1 MKRLF
6 SLLLCLLPL
15 LVAAQSGSPS
25 VPATL
30 PFANLTLRLTN
41 GGQRAVQQKVDALRS
56 HPASFQARVLLA
68 DAYFPLIDRV
78 FQEEAV
84 PLDFRY
90 LALQESGLQGDA
102 QSIHDA
108 VGYWQFKREAA
119 SDFNLL
125 MNDQV
130 DERKHIVTASHA
142 AAKYFKRSHNAFHNW
157 LDVLL
162 SYNLGIGGTKPYTLP
177 TDAAATEM
185 EVTERSHP
193 YIITFLAHKIAFE
206 QAVGLNGNPAL
217 ALQEFPAIPGQPLAA
232 MAANFQTTPEELTKH
247 NRWLLAEV
255 VPSDKVYTVLVP
267 ITDPSQR
274 AALVAQQPVTTTA
287 PVSAQPVPD
296 PRHPGFVLINGLRAL
311 VALPGETKETLAQRA
326 ALKLRR
332 FMRYND
338 LYAFDNVVAGQP
350 YFVQKKR
357 DKAAV
362 EYHVAQLNETITTI
376 SQQYGVRTRS
386 ILSKNRMAR
395 NEELRPGRVLW
406 LQHTRPRDVPV
417 EYKTV
422 QNAAALAAFER
433 PTRSTMAAP
442 APAPVPSTRTF
453 PPSAQPAP
461 PVSAPATAPLAT
473 TTPAD
478 TAAMLN
484 EAVTTTGTADTV
496 AMPVATPVA
505 TPVVTPPSTPRSV
518 YRPAPAN
525 TATSAP
531 VAVGSVPTPAAPATE
546 AAPATPAA
554 TPYPM
559 MPAPATPAAV
569 PANGLHTVRT
579 KETLYGIARLYH
591 ISPRDLEAWN
601 GLPLNPAL
609 QIGQQLRV
617 TPPEAES
624 AQPKA
629 TPTPT
634 TAPTPAKAPIAPE
647 AAPTKPQPATPT
659 TVQHTVQAGESMYGI
674 SRKYGVTIRQIM
686 EWNNKP
692 DFNVRPGEVLT
703 VTPTK

>member
-6 SLLLCLLPL
+6 ALVLCLFPL

-30 PFANLTLRLTN
+30 PFANLTLRLSN

-68 DAYFPLIDRV
+68 DAYFPIIDRV

-119 SDFNLL
+119 TDFNLL

-130 DERKHIVTASHA
+130 DERKHIVAASHA
-142 AAKYFKRSHNAFHNW
+142 AAKYFKRSHNTFHNW

-217 ALQEFPAIPGQPLAA
+217 ALQEFPAVAGQPLAA
-232 MAANFQTTPEELTKH
+232 MAASFQTTPEELAKH
-247 NRWLLAEV
+247 NRWLLAEA
-255 VPSDKVYTVLVP
+255 VPSDKAYTVLVP
-267 ITDPSQR
+267 ITDPTQL
-274 AALVAQQPVTTTA
+274 ATLAAQQPVASTVPALT
-287 PVSAQPVPD
+287 QPTPD
-296 PRHPGFVLINGLRAL
+296 PRHPGFVLINGLRAV

-326 ALKLRR
+326 DMKLRR
-332 FMRYND
+332 FMRFND

-362 EYHVAQLNETITTI
+362 EYHVAQPNESITTI
-376 SQQYGVRTRS
+376 SQQYGIRVRS

-422 QNAAALAAFER
+422 QNEAALAAFAR
-433 PTRSTMAAP
+433 PTRATQAAP
-442 APAPVPSTRTF
+442 GPAPVPSTKTF
-453 PPSAQPAP
+453 PPSTQPAAP
-461 PVSAPATAPLAT
+461 APTAAPAVASAPA
-473 TTPAD
+473 D
-478 TAAMLN
+478 TVAMLN
-484 EAVTTTGTADTV
+484 NEVATTGVADTV
-496 AMPVATPVA
+496 AMPVASPA
-505 TPVVTPPSTPRSV
+505 PSAPRSV
-518 YRPAPAN
+518 YRPAPARL
-525 TATSAP
+525 
-531 VAVGSVPTPAAPATE
+531 
-546 AAPATPAA
+546 ATPASAASTSPTSA
-554 TPYPM
+554 TATATEEAPAAAAAAPYPM
-559 MPAPATPAAV
+559 MEAPATPAAV
-569 PANGLHTVRT
+569 PPNGLHTVRT

-609 QIGQQLRV
+609 KIGQQLRV
-617 TPPEAES
+617 TPPEEATS
-624 AQPKA
+624 AQPAATTPAPKPQTTPIAPA
-629 TPTPT
+629 TPT
-634 TAPTPAKAPIAPE
+634 KA
-647 AAPTKPQPATPT
+647 QPAAPT

-674 SRKYGVTIRQIM
+674 SRKYGVTIKQIM

-703 VTPTK
+703 VTPAK

>member
-6 SLLLCLLPL
+6 ALVLCLLPL
-15 LVAAQSGSPS
+15 WVAAQSGSPS

-30 PFANLTLRLTN
+30 PFANLTIRFSS

-68 DAYFPLIDRV
+68 DAYFPIIDRV

-119 SDFNLL
+119 TDFNLL

-217 ALQEFPAIPGQPLAA
+217 ALQEFPAAAGQPLAA
-232 MAANFQTTPEELTKH
+232 MAASFQTTPEELAKH
-247 NRWLLAEV
+247 NRWLLAEA
-255 VPSDKVYTVLVP
+255 VPSDKAYTVLVP
-267 ITDPSQR
+267 VTDPAQV
-274 AALVAQQPVTTTA
+274 AALAAQQPVASTA
-287 PVSAQPVPD
+287 PTLAQPTPD
-296 PRHPGFVLINGLRAL
+296 PRHPGFVLINGLRAV
-311 VALPGETKETLAQRA
+311 VALPGETKETLAQRTD
-326 ALKLRR
+326 LKLRR

-362 EYHVAQLNETITTI
+362 EYHVAQPNESITTI
-376 SQQYGVRTRS
+376 SQQYGIRVRS

-422 QNAAALAAFER
+422 QNEAALAAFAR
-433 PTRSTMAAP
+433 PTRATQAAP
-442 APAPVPSTRTF
+442 GPAPVPSTKTF
-453 PPSAQPAP
+453 PPTTQPTAPAP
-461 PVSAPATAPLAT
+461 AHVVAAA
-473 TTPAD
+473 PAD

-484 EAVTTTGTADTV
+484 DEVATTGVADTA
-496 AMPVATPVA
+496 AMPAVSATPA
-505 TPVVTPPSTPRSV
+505 PAPASAPRSV
-518 YRPAPAN
+518 YQPAPARP
-525 TATSAP
+525 TAPASAANNAP
-531 VAVGSVPTPAAPATE
+531 APATAATEASSAAPA
-546 AAPATPAA
+546 AAPYPMMQAPATPA
-554 TPYPM
+554 PLP
-559 MPAPATPAAV
+559 P
-569 PANGLHTVRT
+569 NGLHTVRT

-601 GLPLNPAL
+601 GLPLNPSL
-609 QIGQQLRV
+609 KIGQQLRV
-617 TPPEAES
+617 TPPEEAS
-624 AQPKA
+624 DLQPKTA
-629 TPTPT
+629 PTQ
-634 TAPTPAKAPIAPE
+634 TAPTPPAAKTPIAPA
-647 AAPTKPQPATPT
+647 AAPTTKPQPATPT

-674 SRKYGVTIRQIM
+674 SRKYGVTIKQIL

-703 VTPTK
+703 ITPAK